1 MSERQIDSEFDAACG
16 PTETPPPKDWG
27 DVSRYLGEE
36 SDRRFEETRLCHERL
51 VNLNGLNL
59 RDMLEGSIDEAGRLM
74 VLSNQFGAYREEGM
88 PLQDIRRLYLYAAR
102 GLIDPARVERAV
114 DRALLQ
120 EKYPDVEARFEKAAN
135 PAHHRE
141 LLEEAVRRRGSL
153 ETLRLN
159 IEELDALINDGAGI
173 GLGEVLH
180 IVGGE
185 GGLKT
190 SLLLHVLIDYVERG
204 GRALFLSLDM
214 HPQKIEERLYRR
226 LLNCGQA
233 QVVEH
238 IRLNTPEYRMAKEA
252 RARQDDGL
260 SIMGG
265 PMNLTQIENVILAS
279 DADVVALDY
288 VTAIDGFRDE
298 LTAARSVS
306 KKFRELRDRCGLTF
320 VLLSQ
325 MSRSSRQDQAKGGTG
340 GHAIGG
346 SALEQ
351 FTDYELELLSDAPE
365 VPGGRPRLIATLRKN
380 RGGPSGKSFEIF
392 PFFPSLEFGNKA
404 EPVERAA
411 TRKPMFSFADKIQWG
426 SLTSGGAAGFAP
438 EAGA

>member
-1 MSERQIDSEFDAACG
+1 MSERQIDSEFDTASG
-16 PTETPPPKDWG
+16 LTGTPPPKDWG
-27 DVSRYLGEE
+27 DVSRYLAEE

-51 VNLNGLNL
+51 VNPNGLNL
-59 RDMLEGSIDEAGRLM
+59 RDMLEGSIDDAGRLV
-74 VLSNQFGAYREEGM
+74 VLSNQFGGYREEGM
-88 PLQDIRRLYLYAAR
+88 PLQDIQRLFLYAAR
-102 GLIDPARVERAV
+102 GLIDPARVERAI

-120 EKYPDVEARFEKAAN
+120 EKYSDVEARFEKAAN

-190 SLLLHVLIDYVERG
+190 SLLLHALIDYVERG

-252 RARQDDGL
+252 RAMQDDGL

-265 PMNLTQIENVILAS
+265 PMDLRQIENAILAS

-288 VTAIDGFRDE
+288 VTAIDGFKDE

-306 KKFRELRDRCGLTF
+306 KKFRELRDR
-320 VLLSQ
+320 
-325 MSRSSRQDQAKGGTG
+325 
-340 GHAIGG
+340 
-346 SALEQ
+346 
-351 FTDYELELLSDAPE
+351 
-365 VPGGRPRLIATLRKN
+365 
-380 RGGPSGKSFEIF
+380 
-392 PFFPSLEFGNKA
+392 
-404 EPVERAA
+404 
-411 TRKPMFSFADKIQWG
+411 
-426 SLTSGGAAGFAP
+426 
-438 EAGA
+438 

>member
-1 MSERQIDSEFDAACG
+1 MSERQIDSEFDVVSG
-16 PTETPPPKDWG
+16 LTETPPPKDWG
-27 DVSRYLGEE
+27 DVSRYLAEE
-36 SDRRFEETRLCHERL
+36 SDRGFEEAQLRHERL
-51 VNLNGLNL
+51 VNPNGLSL
-59 RDMLEGSIDEAGRLM
+59 RDMLEGSPDEAGRLL
-74 VLSNQFGAYREEGM
+74 VLSSMYGAYDGEGM
-88 PLQDIRRLYLYAAR
+88 PPQDIRRLFLHAAK

-120 EKYPDVEARFEKAAN
+120 EKHPDIEARFEKAAN

-190 SLLLHVLIDYVERG
+190 SLLLHALIDYVERG

-238 IRLNTPEYRMAKEA
+238 IRLNTPEYRMARRPE
-252 RARQDDGL
+252 RGRMTG
-260 SIMGG
+260 
-265 PMNLTQIENVILAS
+265 
-279 DADVVALDY
+279 
-288 VTAIDGFRDE
+288 
-298 LTAARSVS
+298 
-306 KKFRELRDRCGLTF
+306 
-320 VLLSQ
+320 SQ
-325 MSRSSRQDQAKGGTG
+325 SWA
-340 GHAIGG
+340 
-346 SALEQ
+346 
-351 FTDYELELLSDAPE
+351 
-365 VPGGRPRLIATLRKN
+365 GR
-380 RGGPSGKSFEIF
+380 
-392 PFFPSLEFGNKA
+392 
-404 EPVERAA
+404 
-411 TRKPMFSFADKIQWG
+411 
-426 SLTSGGAAGFAP
+426 
-438 EAGA
+438 